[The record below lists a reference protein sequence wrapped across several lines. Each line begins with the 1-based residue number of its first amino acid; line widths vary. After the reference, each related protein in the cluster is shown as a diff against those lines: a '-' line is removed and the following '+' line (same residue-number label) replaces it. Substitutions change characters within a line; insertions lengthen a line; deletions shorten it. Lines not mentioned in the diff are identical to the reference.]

1 MKVVELKEIEKLYK
15 DCHVEM
21 VEEQSIRTN
30 LNVGSINNR
39 LNCDYGFMNKNFIA
53 YNYINTNKSE

>member
-21 VEEQSIRTN
+21 VEEQSN

-53 YNYINTNKSE
+53 SNYINTNKSE

>member
-39 LNCDYGFMNKNFIA
+39 LNCDYGFMSKNFIA
-53 YNYINTNKSE
+53 SNYINTNKSE